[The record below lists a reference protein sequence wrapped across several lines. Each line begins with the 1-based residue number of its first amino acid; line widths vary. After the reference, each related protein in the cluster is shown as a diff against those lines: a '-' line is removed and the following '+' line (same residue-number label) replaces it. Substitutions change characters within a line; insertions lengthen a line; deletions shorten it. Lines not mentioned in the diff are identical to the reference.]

1 MGLRADRVMLGK
13 QHPEQDELG
22 GLHVER
28 LGVERTGAQLLGD
41 AQELGIDLAGE
52 FEARRRQR
60 RQRAEHLDVAVA
72 ERLEV
77 GRQLLLLR
85 AHCCTL
91 MLASWMILRHFGS
104 SDRTNVISSSGVP
117 AIDWN
122 R

>member
-1 MGLRADRVMLGK
+1 HA
-13 QHPEQDELG
+13 EQDELG
-22 GLHVER
+22 GLHIER
-28 LGVERTGAQLLGD
+28 LGVERAGAQLLGD
-41 AQELGIDLAGE
+41 AQEIGIDLAGE
-52 FEARRRQR
+52 FEARGRQR
-60 RQRAEHLDVAVA
+60 RQSAEHLDVAVA

-77 GRQLLLLR
+77 GRQLLLVR

-104 SDRTNVISSSGVP
+104 SDLTKAISSSGEP